1 MTKINNTLRYPPF
14 GFVVMIDD
22 SSHIVAIDV
31 PAEVAFNVGSV
42 NAAVRV
48 ALDVGFVYAA
58 FKEIVSPCY

>member
-1 MTKINNTLRYPPF
+1 
-14 GFVVMIDD
+14 MIDD